1 MDANST
7 SAILFPGQGVGD
19 ASSRELVGE
28 LRPDLLDLA
37 GRLVGEDPFER
48 MAEGTAYAQPAVYCV
63 SIAGYELL
71 GRPAADY
78 FAGHSLGEIGALAAA
93 GAIDDADG
101 LRIVVARGRVM
112 EEAARAGAPG
122 GMLAVGS
129 DCDRAE
135 ELAEEHGLTLANEN
149 SPQQFVL
156 SGPLARIEDAEAA
169 AKGSGMRAKK
179 LAVAG
184 AFHTEAMSPGVEAFR
199 AELDEIDFKAPAR
212 SRRLLD
218 HGGILRRRRARRARR
233 LARQPDPLDGG
244 SRQAQR
250 AWREAIS
257 RRRTGEGPR
266 RTGPADARGRRDR
279 DHCRQGVGSCLTSRQ
294 DNSGRSTPR
303 SSIPKGWSHAPRA

>member
-1 MDANST
+1 MDANHP

-19 ASSRELVGE
+19 ASSRELVAR
-28 LRPDLLDLA
+28 LRPDLLELA
-37 GRLVGEDPFER
+37 DELVGEDPFER
-48 MAEGTAYAQPAVYCV
+48 MADGTAFAQPAVYCA

-71 GRPAADY
+71 GRPVPGY

-101 LRIVVARGRVM
+101 LRIVIARGRVM

-129 DCDRAE
+129 DRDRAV
-135 ELAEEHGLTLANEN
+135 ELAAQHELTLANEN

-156 SGPLARIEDAEAA
+156 SGPLGRIEEAEAA

-199 AELDEIDFKAPAR
+199 AELDEIDFQAPLAPVVSSTTAEFFDPDAR
-212 SRRLLD
+212 DALASSLVSPIRWTAVLDRLSGLGVRRYID
-218 HGGILRRRRARRARR
+218 VGPGKV
-233 LARQPDPLDGG
+233 LAGLV
-244 SRQAQR
+244 
-250 AWREAIS
+250 
-257 RRRTGEGPR
+257 RRTLEGAQ
-266 RTGPADARGRRDR
+266 TETVAGRE
-279 DHCRQGVGSCLTSRQ
+279 SAL
-294 DNSGRSTPR
+294 
-303 SSIPKGWSHAPRA
+303 A